1 MDKQFAIFDMDGTL
15 VDSMGYWQELG
26 REYLVSKGVT
36 GNMED
41 VLDRMK
47 PMTMVESGALFIQE
61 FGLAGTP
68 ESVAAEINAVMEG
81 HYRNDVQLKEGAKEY
96 LEQLRRKGIKL
107 CVASATAEDLVSLC
121 LTRLGVRDYFEF
133 LLSCESVG
141 TGKNRPDV
149 YFAAAERLG
158 AAVENTVVYED
169 AWYAVRTAKEA
180 GFHVV
185 AIYDYNSR
193 ARWNE
198 IRDMAHRPI
207 ESWAELLEA

>member
-1 MDKQFAIFDMDGTL
+1 MEQRFAIFDMDGTL
-15 VDSMGYWQELG
+15 VDSMLYWHNLG
-26 REYLVSKGVT
+26 QEYLESKGVT
-36 GNMED
+36 GDLNE
-41 VLDRMK
+41 VLERSK
-47 PMTMVESGALFIQE
+47 PMTMVESGALFIKE

-81 HYRNDVQLKEGAKEY
+81 HYRNDVQLKAGAKEY
-96 LEQLRRKGIKL
+96 LEQLRQKGIKL

-169 AWYAVRTAKEA
+169 AWYAVRTAKNA
-180 GFHVV
+180 GFRVV
-185 AIYDYNSR
+185 AIFDYNSR
-193 ARWNE
+193 ARWDE
-198 IRDMAHRPI
+198 IRAMADTPI
-207 ESWAELLEA
+207 ERWAELLEA

>member
-1 MDKQFAIFDMDGTL
+1 MEQRFAIFDMDGTL
-15 VDSMGYWQELG
+15 VDSMLYWHNLG
-26 REYLVSKGVT
+26 QEYLESKGVT
-36 GNMED
+36 GDLNE
-41 VLDRMK
+41 VLERSK

>member
-1 MDKQFAIFDMDGTL
+1 MEQRFAIFDMDGTL
-15 VDSMGYWQELG
+15 VDSMLYWHNLG
-26 REYLVSKGVT
+26 QEYLESKGVT
-36 GNMED
+36 GDLNE
-41 VLDRMK
+41 VLERSK

-61 FGLAGTP
+61 FGLDGTP

-81 HYRNDVQLKEGAKEY
+81 HYRNDVQLKEGAKAY

-133 LLSCESVG
+133 FLSCETVG

-169 AWYAVRTAKEA
+169 AWYAVRTAKNA
-180 GFHVV
+180 GFRVV
-185 AIYDYNSR
+185 AIFDYNSR
-193 ARWNE
+193 ARWDE
-198 IRDMAHRPI
+198 IRELADTPI
-207 ESWAELLEA
+207 ESWAELLEE

>member
-1 MDKQFAIFDMDGTL
+1 MEQRFAIFDMDGTL
-15 VDSMGYWQELG
+15 VDSMLYWHNLG
-26 REYLVSKGVT
+26 QEYLESKGIT
-36 GNMED
+36 GDLNE
-41 VLDRMK
+41 VLERSK

-61 FGLAGTP
+61 FGLDGTP
-68 ESVAAEINAVMEG
+68 ESVAAEINAVMED
-81 HYRNDVQLKEGAKEY
+81 HYRFDVQLKDGAKEY

-133 LLSCESVG
+133 LLSCETVG

-169 AWYAVRTAKEA
+169 AWYAVRTAKNA
-180 GFHVV
+180 GFRVV
-185 AIYDYNSR
+185 AIFDYNSR
-193 ARWNE
+193 ARWDE
-198 IRDMAHRPI
+198 IRELADTPI

>member
-1 MDKQFAIFDMDGTL
+1 MEQRFAIFDMDGTL
-15 VDSMGYWQELG
+15 VDSMLYWHNLGQEFL
-26 REYLVSKGVT
+26 ESKGVT
-36 GNMED
+36 GDLNE
-41 VLDRMK
+41 VLERSK
-47 PMTMVESGALFIQE
+47 PMTMVESGALFIKE

-81 HYRNDVQLKEGAKEY
+81 HYRNDVQLKAGAKEY
-96 LEQLRRKGIKL
+96 LEQLRQKGIKL

-169 AWYAVRTAKEA
+169 AWYAVRTAKNA
-180 GFHVV
+180 GFRVV
-185 AIYDYNSR
+185 AIFDYNSR
-193 ARWNE
+193 ARWDE
-198 IRDMAHRPI
+198 IRAMADTPI
-207 ESWAELLEA
+207 ESWAELLDA

>member
-1 MDKQFAIFDMDGTL
+1 MEQRFAIFDMDGTL
-15 VDSMGYWQELG
+15 VDSMMYWHNLG
-26 REYLVSKGVT
+26 QEYLESKGVT
-36 GNMED
+36 GDLNE
-41 VLDRMK
+41 VLERSK

-61 FGLAGTP
+61 VGLAGTP
-68 ESVAAEINAVMEG
+68 ESVAAEINAMMEE

-96 LEQLRRKGIKL
+96 LEQLRQKGIKL

-158 AAVENTVVYED
+158 AVPENTVVYED
-169 AWYAVRTAKEA
+169 AWYAVRTAKNA
-180 GFHVV
+180 GFRVV
-185 AIYDYNSR
+185 AIYDNNSR
-193 ARWNE
+193 TRWNE
-198 IRDMAHRPI
+198 IRELADRPI
-207 ESWAELLEA
+207 ERWTELLEA

>member
-1 MDKQFAIFDMDGTL
+1 MDKRFAIFDMDGTL
-15 VDSMGYWQELG
+15 VDSMLYWHNLG
-26 REYLVSKGVT
+26 QEYLESKGVT
-36 GNMED
+36 GDLNE
-41 VLDRMK
+41 VLERSK
-47 PMTMVESGALFIQE
+47 PMTMVESGALFIRE

-68 ESVAAEINAVMEG
+68 ESVAAEINAVMED
-81 HYRNDVQLKEGAKEY
+81 HYRYDVQLKDGAKEY
-96 LEQLRRKGIKL
+96 LEQLRQAGVKM
-107 CVASATAEDLVSLC
+107 CVASATAADLVSLC

-133 LLSCESVG
+133 LLSCETVG

>member
-1 MDKQFAIFDMDGTL
+1 M
-15 VDSMGYWQELG
+15 
-26 REYLVSKGVT
+26 
-36 GNMED
+36 
-41 VLDRMK
+41 
-47 PMTMVESGALFIQE
+47 
-61 FGLAGTP
+61 
-68 ESVAAEINAVMEG
+68 
-81 HYRNDVQLKEGAKEY
+81 
-96 LEQLRRKGIKL
+96 
-107 CVASATAEDLVSLC
+107 SLC

-133 LLSCESVG
+133 LLSCETVG

-207 ESWAELLEA
+207 EGWAELLEA